1 MSHKN
6 ISLGRSL
13 YKLNQVLMLERSD
26 IGVIYMFA
34 VLSGLVQLSLPLGI
48 QSIIS
53 FVMAGSISTS
63 IVVLIIMVVFGV
75 FINGQLQVRQLE
87 VIEKVKQKLY
97 VRYSLEFSDRLPKL
111 NIERLDNDY
120 LPELVNRYFDSISLQ
135 KGIDKLLIDLPAAI
149 IQVLLGLI
157 LLSFYHPIFIAF
169 GLVLIAIVLTI
180 ILFTSPQGLTTAL
193 TASSYK
199 YKIVAWLQEIART
212 IKSFKYTRGTSLHM
226 EKTDELLTGYLRSRT
241 AHFRILIKQF
251 WSLISFKIIITA
263 AMLIIGS
270 YLLVN
275 QQINVGQFIAAD
287 IVIIAIIASIE
298 KLITNLDTFYEA
310 VVSIE
315 KISAITD
322 AETERSGSV
331 KLTKRNVG
339 VSVEFTDVHFSY
351 GNGEP
356 VLQGVSFS
364 VKPGQMIQI
373 KGPSGA
379 GKSTLLRL
387 LTGAFT
393 NYGGSVLIDE
403 VPVTNYSIDS
413 LRSQTGILLGSQDI
427 FQGTLLDNLTL
438 GNKDITIDEVNR
450 LAALTG
456 LDSFIKSC
464 KNGYDS
470 ILLPVGIKLSNTDRR
485 NILLI
490 RALLGSHR
498 LLLLEDPFNHLPEP
512 YKSNVIDYTRRDKT
526 STIMIASL
534 SDDLSSVCDKIYT
547 LEMDGKIKVN

>member
-1 MSHKN
+1 
-6 ISLGRSL
+6 
-13 YKLNQVLMLERSD
+13 MLERSD

-111 NIERLDNDY
+111 NIEKLDNEY

-169 GLVLIAIVLTI
+169 GLVLIAIVMGI
-180 ILFTSPQGLTTAL
+180 IIFTSPQGLSTAL
-193 TASSYK
+193 NASAYK
-199 YKIVAWLQEIART
+199 YRIVAWLQEIART

-226 EKTDELLTGYLRSRT
+226 EKTDELLSGYLRSRT

-315 KISAITD
+315 KISVITD
-322 AETERSGSV
+322 AETEHSGSIHISD
-331 KLTKRNVG
+331 RNEG
-339 VSVEFTDVHFSY
+339 VSVVFQDVHFSY
-351 GNGEP
+351 STGDP
-356 VLQGVSFS
+356 VLRGINFS
-364 VKPGQMIQI
+364 VSPGDIIQL
-373 KGPSGA
+373 KGPSGS
-379 GKSTLLRL
+379 GKSSLLRL

-393 NYGGSVLIDE
+393 HFEGSVLIDN
-403 VPVTNYSIDS
+403 VPMTNYSIDS
-413 LRSQTGILLGSQDI
+413 LRAHTGILLGSQDI
-427 FQGTLLDNLTL
+427 FQGTLLENLTL
-438 GNKDITIDEVNR
+438 GNKDISIDRVNR
-450 LAALTG
+450 LATLTG
-456 LDSFIKSC
+456 LDAFIRTC
-464 KNGYDS
+464 KNGYDTL
-470 ILLPVGIKLSNTDRR
+470 LLPVGLKLSNTDRR

-490 RALLGSHR
+490 RSLLGSHR
-498 LLLLEDPFNHLPEP
+498 LLLLEDPFDHLREP
-512 YKSNVIDYTRRDKT
+512 FKSNVISHIRSDKT
-526 STIMIASL
+526 ATVLIASQ
-534 SDDLSSVCDKIYT
+534 SDDLSSVCDKVYM
-547 LEMDGKIKVN
+547 LERNGTMTAI